1 MNLFLCNSATG
12 QGKDNTRYD
21 IGGRN
26 DIRLTYN
33 QCGCVYEILLED
45 DFDSKTIRPL
55 VCGTASTAVASNT
68 CDVDGCAPAD
78 PDNLP
83 VEDNSSSLKTAC
95 CFIAAALHA

>member
-1 MNLFLCNSATG
+1 MQKLPDLITNLFLCNSATG
-12 QGKDNTRYD
+12 QGRDNTRYD

-55 VCGTASTAVASNT
+55 VCGTSSTAVASNT

-78 PDNLP
+78 PTTFPLRRTP
-83 VEDNSSSLKTAC
+83 
-95 CFIAAALHA
+95 HR